1 MGRFTAAG
9 ERGTFAFRVGRP
21 RLLETDYR
29 STFNSGCMTPTSEQV
44 QLTSETDTSDV
55 SFRSGRHKFLGFYLR
70 LQSSSDI
77 LSAEVNCTI
86 GRSPKPGVRRLRWT
100 RTSSTSPRLVC

>member
-44 QLTSETDTSDV
+44 QLTSETD
-55 SFRSGRHKFLGFYLR
+55 RSCQFQK
-70 LQSSSDI
+70 
-77 LSAEVNCTI
+77 
-86 GRSPKPGVRRLRWT
+86 
-100 RTSSTSPRLVC
+100 

>member
-55 SFRSGRHKFLGFYLR
+55 SFR
-70 LQSSSDI
+70 
-77 LSAEVNCTI
+77 
-86 GRSPKPGVRRLRWT
+86 RRLHSLQAFRG
-100 RTSSTSPRLVC
+100 

>member
-44 QLTSETDTSDV
+44 QLTSETDIGWVFDQPVGVLVDSPARKSSLV
-55 SFRSGRHKFLGFYLR
+55 AGF
-70 LQSSSDI
+70 
-77 LSAEVNCTI
+77 EME
-86 GRSPKPGVRRLRWT
+86 GFRWT
-100 RTSSTSPRLVC
+100 KT

>member
-21 RLLETDYR
+21 RLLETDCR

-55 SFRSGRHKFLGFYLR
+55 SFRDWADYL
-70 LQSSSDI
+70 L
-77 LSAEVNCTI
+77 A
-86 GRSPKPGVRRLRWT
+86 RSEEQQDE
-100 RTSSTSPRLVC
+100 S

>member
-44 QLTSETDTSDV
+44 QLTSETDRSVSVSEVGVMFSWGFTSDC
-55 SFRSGRHKFLGFYLR
+55 SGLLTF
-70 LQSSSDI
+70 
-77 LSAEVNCTI
+77 
-86 GRSPKPGVRRLRWT
+86 
-100 RTSSTSPRLVC
+100 

>member
-29 STFNSGCMTPTSEQV
+29 STFNNGCMTPTSEQV
-44 QLTSETDTSDV
+44 QLTSETDTIRV
-55 SFRSGRHKFLGFYLR
+55 SFR
-70 LQSSSDI
+70 
-77 LSAEVNCTI
+77 
-86 GRSPKPGVRRLRWT
+86 RRLHSLQAFRG
-100 RTSSTSPRLVC
+100 

>member
-44 QLTSETDTSDV
+44 QLTSETD
-55 SFRSGRHKFLGFYLR
+55 SG
-70 LQSSSDI
+70 
-77 LSAEVNCTI
+77 A
-86 GRSPKPGVRRLRWT
+86 RR
-100 RTSSTSPRLVC
+100 

>member
-44 QLTSETDTSDV
+44 QLTSETD
-55 SFRSGRHKFLGFYLR
+55 
-70 LQSSSDI
+70 
-77 LSAEVNCTI
+77 I
-86 GRSPKPGVRRLRWT
+86 GRRSDQLVGVLIDSVVSNPSLIADSETKGFRWT
-100 RTSSTSPRLVC
+100 KT